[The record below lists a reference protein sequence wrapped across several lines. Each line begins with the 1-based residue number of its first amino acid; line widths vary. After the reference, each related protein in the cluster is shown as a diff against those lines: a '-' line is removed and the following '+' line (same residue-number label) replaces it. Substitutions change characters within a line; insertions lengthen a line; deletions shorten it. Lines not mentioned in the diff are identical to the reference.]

1 MDGFISALK
10 ILKGRVLAKGQN
22 KKFCFTPSKNSGLKI
37 MSDFSPGMMSL
48 KIGSYF
54 QGGYVV
60 TVGKPTGGVT
70 YDSSYLKIKT
80 KLKFT

>member
-1 MDGFISALK
+1 M
-10 ILKGRVLAKGQN
+10 
-22 KKFCFTPSKNSGLKI
+22 SGLA
-37 MSDFSPGMMSL
+37 PGMMSL

-60 TVGKPTGGVT
+60 TVGKPNGGVT
-70 YDSSYLKIKT
+70 YDSSYLKIKI